1 MRLLKRLKKADT
13 PTKMRR
19 LLNWYGPY
27 LGAGIRVDHI
37 AHDWQSV
44 TVSMKQYWYN
54 SNAVGTHFGGSL
66 YAMVD
71 PHYMLMLMR
80 ILGPEYVVWDK
91 AAAIDFIQ
99 PGRGKVSS
107 TMNISNQEIVRI
119 KQATADGDKD
129 LPVYQLTI
137 TDEDG
142 ETVAIVDK
150 TVYIRKKQSA
160 QRNNG

>member
-1 MRLLKRLKKADT
+1 MRLLKRLQKADT
-13 PTKMRR
+13 PAKMKR

-37 AHDWQSV
+37 ADNWQTV

-54 SNAVGTHFGGSL
+54 SNAVGTHFGGSI

-80 ILGPEYVVWDK
+80 ILGPDYIVWDK
-91 AAAIDFIQ
+91 AAAINFVK
-99 PGRGKVSS
+99 PGRGKVSA
-107 TMNISNQEIVRI
+107 TMSISDDEISRI
-119 KQATADGDKD
+119 RQATAAGDKD

-137 TDEDG
+137 TDESG
-142 ETVAIVDK
+142 ETVAEVDK
-150 TVYIRKKQSA
+150 TLYIRQKKNA
-160 QRNNG
+160 